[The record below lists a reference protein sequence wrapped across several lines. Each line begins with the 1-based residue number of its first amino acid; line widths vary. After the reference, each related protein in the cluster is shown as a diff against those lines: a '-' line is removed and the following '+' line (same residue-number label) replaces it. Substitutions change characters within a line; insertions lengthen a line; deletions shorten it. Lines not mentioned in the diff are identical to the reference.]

1 MKSGLRVLVYLY
13 IYSIV
18 FDGIFRKWLLPQ
30 YSTPIMAIKQVL
42 AVLIF
47 IYGCRYW
54 KYFTKW
60 EIGSLLIGFITFLTT
75 LAFGH
80 GNIYVALY
88 GCLPFFFGIPLCLI
102 ISKILYKDDLIR
114 IGKVFVFV
122 LFVNSILIIAQ
133 YNLPIT
139 HILNYT
145 AGDVERIED
154 YAISELAGGFRPMGI
169 FYHSTHNSLFS
180 LVALSFLL
188 YFYFFRKGIANKLF
202 LIVVLVLDIV
212 ASVCSV
218 SRTNIFLHI
227 GLIAFFFLVISN
239 FKTKRNFVLS
249 ILIFLPIFYFFVQKT
264 TFFTG
269 AIENLENRFE
279 NASEAQYAGESTLQG
294 TINDVW
300 YRGIQYHVKAVTN
313 PKAFDGSAP
322 PFWGFGQGM
331 STQIGGRLL
340 DVGGENSGF
349 SLAEFDGLR
358 IMCESGLLLGWL
370 VIFLRL
376 GYAFR
381 FLLKIMSLK
390 RYQFFLSLCL
400 LLPFLKSFFIIS
412 NWGNLFLANMAFVIG
427 GLFLASLRGEE
438 YKYET

>member
-1 MKSGLRVLVYLY
+1 MKSSLRILVYLY

-30 YSTPIMAIKQVL
+30 YSSPIMAIKQVL

-169 FYHSTHNSLFS
+169 FYHNTHNSLFS

-188 YFYFFRKGIANKLF
+188 YFYFFRKGIVTKLF
-202 LIVVLVLDIV
+202 LIVVLVLDVV
-212 ASVCSV
+212 ACVCSV

-249 ILIFLPIFYFFVQKT
+249 IFIFLPIFYFFVQKT

-279 NASEAQYAGESTLQG
+279 NASEAQYADESTLQG
-294 TINDVW
+294 TLNDIW
-300 YRGIQYHVKAVTN
+300 YRGIQYHVNAMIN
-313 PKAFDGSAP
+313 PKTFDGSTP

-331 STQIGGRLL
+331 STQIGGRIL

-358 IMCESGLLLGWL
+358 IMCESGLLLGWFI
-370 VIFLRL
+370 VILRL
-376 GYAFR
+376 GYVLR
-381 FLLKIMSLK
+381 
-390 RYQFFLSLCL
+390 FFLKALHYKKRKQFMSYCL
-400 LLPFLKSFFIIS
+400 LPAFFVSFFLTTT
-412 NWGNLFLANMAFVIG
+412 WGNLFSANMTFVIG
-427 GLFLASLRGEE
+427 GLFLASQKD
-438 YKYET
+438 YN

>member
-30 YSTPIMAIKQVL
+30 YSTPIMAVKQVL
-42 AVLIF
+42 AAIIF
-47 IYGCRYW
+47 VYGYRYW
-54 KYFTKW
+54 KYFTGW
-60 EIGSLLIGFITFLTT
+60 ERASLAIGFIAFLTT

-169 FYHSTHNSLFS
+169 FYHGTHNSLFS

-300 YRGIQYHVKAVTN
+300 YRSVQYHLNAIID
-313 PKAFDGSAP
+313 PKTFDDQSP

-340 DVGGENSGF
+340 NVGDSRSGF
-349 SLAEFDGLR
+349 TLAEFDGLR
-358 IMCESGLLLGWL
+358 IMCESGLLLGWSI
-370 VIFLRL
+370 IFLRL
-376 GYAFR
+376 GYVLR
-381 FLLKIMSLK
+381 FLIKAVRFK
-390 RYQFFLSLCL
+390 RQKYFLAFCL
-400 LLPFLKSFFIIS
+400 LPPFFISFYLLS
-412 NWGNLFLANMAFVIG
+412 NWGNIFTANMSFIIG
-427 GLFLASLRGEE
+427 GLFLASMKIRQ
-438 YKYET
+438 K

>member
-1 MKSGLRVLVYLY
+1 MNLRLLIY
-13 IYSIV
+13 IYIYTTV

-30 YSTPIMAIKQVL
+30 YSIPIMAIKQIF
-42 AVLIF
+42 AVIIF
-47 IYGCRYW
+47 IFGYKYW
-54 KYFTKW
+54 KYFTGW
-60 EIGSLLIGFITFLTT
+60 ERASLVIGFIAFLTT
-75 LAFGH
+75 LAYGH
-80 GNIYVALY
+80 GNVYVALY

-102 ISKILYKDDLIR
+102 ISRVFDANDLTK
-114 IGKVFVFV
+114 IGKVFIFT
-122 LFVNSILIIAQ
+122 LFINSILIIIQ
-133 YNLPIT
+133 YNLPVN

-145 AGDVERIED
+145 AGDITRIED
-154 YAISELAGGFRPMGI
+154 YAISELSGGFRPKGI
-169 FYHSTHNSLFS
+169 FYHSTHNSGFS
-180 LVALSFLL
+180 FIALSFLL

-279 NASEAQYAGESTLQG
+279 NASEAQYAGETTMQG
-294 TINDVW
+294 TINDIW
-300 YRGIQYHVKAVTN
+300 YRGVMYHVNAIVD
-313 PKAFDGSAP
+313 PKTFDGQSP

-340 DVGGENSGF
+340 GLNEGISGF
-349 SLAEFDGLR
+349 ALAEFDGLR
-358 IMCESGLLLGWL
+358 IMCESGLLLGWAI
-370 VIFLRL
+370 IFLRL
-376 GYAFR
+376 GYVFR
-381 FLLKIMSLK
+381 FLLKSISFK
-390 RYQFFLSLCL
+390 RQKMFIAFSL
-400 LLPFLKSFFIIS
+400 LLPFFISFFLLS
-412 NWGNLFLANMAFVIG
+412 NWGNIFSANLSFIIG
-427 GLFLASLRGEE
+427 GLFLTSLRERV
-438 YKYET
+438 

>member
-30 YSTPIMAIKQVL
+30 YSTPIMAVKQVL
-42 AVLIF
+42 AAIIF
-47 IYGCRYW
+47 VYGYRYW
-54 KYFTKW
+54 KYFTGW
-60 EIGSLLIGFITFLTT
+60 ERASLAIGFIAFLTT

-169 FYHSTHNSLFS
+169 FYHGTHNSLFS

-300 YRGIQYHVKAVTN
+300 YRSVQYHLNAIID
-313 PKAFDGSAP
+313 PKTFDDQSP

-340 DVGGENSGF
+340 NVGDSRSGF
-349 SLAEFDGLR
+349 TLAEFDGLR
-358 IMCESGLLLGWL
+358 IMCESGLLLGWSI
-370 VIFLRL
+370 IFLRL
-376 GYAFR
+376 GYVLR
-381 FLLKIMSLK
+381 FLIKAVRFK
-390 RYQFFLSLCL
+390 RQKYFLAFCL
-400 LLPFLKSFFIIS
+400 LPPFFISFYLLS
-412 NWGNLFLANMAFVIG
+412 NWGNIFSANMAFVIG
-427 GLFLASLRGEE
+427 GLFLASMKIRQ
-438 YKYET
+438 K